1 MIVNAPVVTAAR
13 EAAGSGREPINLF
26 AAILTFGVAALVE
39 LSDPDR
45 CFSCKGK
52 GYET

>member
-1 MIVNAPVVTAAR
+1 VIDDSKRTR
-13 EAAGSGREPINLF
+13 CYRCKGSGREPINLF